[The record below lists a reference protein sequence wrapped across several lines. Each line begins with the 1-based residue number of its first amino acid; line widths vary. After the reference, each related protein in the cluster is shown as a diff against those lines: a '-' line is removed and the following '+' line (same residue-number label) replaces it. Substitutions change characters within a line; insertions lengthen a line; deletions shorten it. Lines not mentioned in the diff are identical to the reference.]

1 MNLVKS
7 TDKPELI
14 VKIKALQS
22 EYKDVF
28 NQLKWCLNS
37 VYTIDYKAMLCM
49 EDIDETNLPDFVE
62 DVHIELIRILCKHDV
77 AKDKS
82 YGLRTFTVKPKHL
95 CIRDDMSIREFT
107 ETNFLPNK
115 CDISFVHTLSYMEA
129 DDICEQLSI
138 MLENR
143 SISNER
149 IKREFSILSK
159 FIEEVRESIKS
170 FNDFSKEF
178 DEINYIENDPL
189 SEY

>member
-7 TDKPELI
+7 TDRPELI
-14 VKIKALQS
+14 SKIRALQS

-28 NQLKWCLNS
+28 YRLKWCLNS
-37 VYTIDYKAMLCM
+37 VYTIDYEAMLCM
-49 EDIDETNLPDFVE
+49 EDINENDLPDFVE
-62 DVHIELIRILCKHDV
+62 DVHIELIRILCKYDV

-95 CIRDDMSIREFT
+95 CISDDMSLREFT
-107 ETNFLPNK
+107 ETNFLSNK
-115 CDISFVHTLSYMEA
+115 CGVSFVHTLSYMEA
-129 DDICEQLSI
+129 DDIYKQLSI
-138 MLENR
+138 MLENG

-178 DEINYIENDPL
+178 DELNYIENDPL